1 MLSPNFLKKLQ
12 LLANL
17 ELLFDCGGGLDPFLD
32 MLSWKGQNVSYV
44 ELVVSNSDVLG
55 CTVFALFFSL
65 LSKLVSEHAQRSVT
79 NLESRLKT
87 LQKKKFTSDLPITIM

>member
-55 CTVFALFFSL
+55 CTVFQCFLVCFLNWF
-65 LSKLVSEHAQRSVT
+65 LSMPNGQ
-79 NLESRLKT
+79 
-87 LQKKKFTSDLPITIM
+87 

>member
-17 ELLFDCGGGLDPFLD
+17 ELLFDCGGGLGPPLD

-55 CTVFALFFSL
+55 CTVFAVFFSFF
-65 LSKLVSEHAQRSVT
+65 A
-79 NLESRLKT
+79 
-87 LQKKKFTSDLPITIM
+87 F